1 MQIFYKGMLN
11 YLAQETVD
19 QILPR
24 LNDLLQINGEKTTFF
39 VDFIFNK
46 RLQLILGLRFMES
59 FSLRKEVFLIELKKF
74 RHWLDSLLM
83 DPQPDNSVKEN
94 PVKNM
99 ERARIFDDDI
109 STNTVLHITRLRAI
123 VMLYRNCLC
132 LSSLWLDDT

>member
-1 MQIFYKGMLN
+1 
-11 YLAQETVD
+11 
-19 QILPR
+19 
-24 LNDLLQINGEKTTFF
+24 
-39 VDFIFNK
+39 
-46 RLQLILGLRFMES
+46 
-59 FSLRKEVFLIELKKF
+59 
-74 RHWLDSLLM
+74 M